1 MKKLIVLMLSF
12 SLSILVK
19 AQFSN
24 VQPITT
30 STDSVGIY
38 FAEPGKP
45 LQRISPIKF
54 YKMKTNTLGMALSG
68 GLASANIKAIY
79 SGSTSANKMTANAR
93 IIFYFS
99 DVPVDLTASYYMF
112 NKTYS
117 LRNFML
123 CKLNQSGNKRELST
137 GKIGITGNNMGATE
151 SEDLKFNVKNTTPG
165 VFEITFNGP
174 QRTGE
179 YCFVFNDGN
188 TGAYNSVF
196 DFTVYDSNSKASTNS
211 ATKEFFR

>member
-1 MKKLIVLMLSF
+1 MKKLIVLVLSF
-12 SLSILVK
+12 SLSILAK

-24 VQPITT
+24 VQPIST
-30 STDSVGIY
+30 STDSIGIY
-38 FAEPGKP
+38 FADPGKP

-79 SGSTSANKMTANAR
+79 SGSTSANKMTANAH
-93 IIFYFS
+93 IIFYFA
-99 DVPVDLTASYYMF
+99 DVPADLATYYMF
-112 NKTYS
+112 SRTYS
-117 LRNFML
+117 VRNFML
-123 CKLNQSGNKRELST
+123 CKLKTVGNKRELST

-165 VFEITFNGP
+165 VYEITFNGP
-174 QRTGE
+174 QHPGE

-196 DFTVYDSNSKASTNS
+196 DFTVYDSNSKTSTTS